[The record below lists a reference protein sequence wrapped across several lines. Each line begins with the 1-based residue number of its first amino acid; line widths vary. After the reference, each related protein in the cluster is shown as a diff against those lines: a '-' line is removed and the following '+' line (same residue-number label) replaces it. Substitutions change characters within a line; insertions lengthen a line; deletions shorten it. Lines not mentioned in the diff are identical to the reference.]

1 MKNLN
6 PKSKIQN
13 HLVILSAAKDLAFH
27 NRNLEVENLKCAC
40 HSERSEESLLN
51 LKSTIKNPK
60 CACPRPSPIL
70 VPFQKRQARFLS
82 FPRSLSPRKR
92 GAGIQVPSY
101 VGCDIS
107 HHRRLKLKS
116 KIQNPLVILSAAK
129 DLASTIGMWRSK
141 ISNVLVILNTAKNPS

>member
-1 MKNLN
+1 MQF
-6 PKSKIQN
+6 PKKKLSLFVIPAK
-13 HLVILSAAKDLAFH
+13 LVLD
-27 NRNLEVENLKCAC
+27 
-40 HSERSEESLLN
+40 
-51 LKSTIKNPK
+51 PD
-60 CACPRPSPIL
+60 
-70 VPFQKRQARFLS
+70 
-82 FPRSLSPRKR
+82 R